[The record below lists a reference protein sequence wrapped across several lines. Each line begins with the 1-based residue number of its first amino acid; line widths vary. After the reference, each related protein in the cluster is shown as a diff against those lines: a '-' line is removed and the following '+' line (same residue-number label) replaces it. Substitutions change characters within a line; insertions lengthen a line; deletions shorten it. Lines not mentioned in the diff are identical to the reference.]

1 LEASVTKT
9 QTFYDEKKY
18 KSQGIFEHPSIYA
31 KNSISCQIIKGAV
44 VAGIV
49 IGLAVLAAP
58 VVSFA
63 ASVLPV
69 VGVAGLIGG
78 MTYTFMA
85 SAAAIFIAS
94 AGASIYF
101 SHQTITG
108 LKYEVR
114 CKDDQKNRSH
124 ILFKNRYCDDKP
136 LRNEEETRNN
146 PRRSDKSRGKKGEN
160 SKKKSEDEKDDHG
173 KSSQFI
179 NEFETDAHNLDK
191 KSKDLRKDNQ
201 KEQAASTLNAAAEQV
216 GKEAKIVENTLNEVV
231 TRVDQLSNEIESM
244 NSQIEQI
251 SKKKEELMQKIASI
265 NSILNSK
272 EESLSNEE
280 NELLNNV
287 DNYLN
292 SMENQLEARVKLE
305 FIRIRENGTIEV
317 QQKLKQQFL
326 LLKTEIEQKCRDCS
340 DEQMNIKNE
349 INSKKREKTEKQAE
363 LEALRNQKFES
374 IKKKVNS
381 EQELSALNEMQ
392 SRIKEE
398 ASKENKM
405 EEIEQVMIMKEFNFY
420 SMNQDDD
427 KVGELAQINY
437 AVSDFKLSNI
447 KQNLNEE
454 EYKKLFPKG
463 VKVQPLSELLKEIIK
478 FSNEFKQDINLS
490 ISKLD
495 FVLHVMKSDKINEE
509 IKGILILE
517 NKEKEA
523 DLFEIK
529 HIFKNIK
536 DKPIQL
542 DSYFYDMTEQY
553 FKKPRKAL
561 TLLTYNEETEL
572 FFDSINF
579 LKTCCLR
586 FSYQFKD
593 HEEKKSKNQKI
604 QVNFLLS

>member
-1 LEASVTKT
+1 LETSVTKT

-18 KSQGIFEHPSIYA
+18 KSQGIFEHPCIYA
-31 KNSISCQIIKGAV
+31 KNSLSCQIAKGAV
-44 VAGIV
+44 VAAAV

-63 ASVLPV
+63 AAVLPV

-78 MTYTFMA
+78 MTYTFMV

-94 AGASIYF
+94 AGASVYF
-101 SHQTITG
+101 SHQTLTG

-160 SKKKSEDEKDDHG
+160 SKKKSEDEKDEHG
-173 KSSQFI
+173 KSSKFI
-179 NEFETDAHNLDK
+179 NEIETDVHNLDK

-201 KEQAASTLNAAAEQV
+201 KEQAAEALNAAAEQV
-216 GKEAKIVENTLNEVV
+216 EKEAKIVQNTLNEVV
-231 TRVDQLSNEIESM
+231 TRVDQLNNEIESM

-265 NSILNSK
+265 NSILKSK

-292 SMENQLEARVKLE
+292 SMEKQLEARVKLE

-326 LLKTEIEQKCRDCS
+326 LLKTEMEQKCKDCS

-349 INSKKREKTEKQAE
+349 INSKKREKTEKQGE

-374 IKKKVNS
+374 IKNKVNS
-381 EQELSALNEMQ
+381 EQELSTLNEMQ

-405 EEIEQVMIMKEFNFY
+405 EVSEQVMVMKEFNFNT
-420 SMNQDDD
+420 MNQDDD
-427 KVGELAQINY
+427 KFDEQIND
-437 AVSDFKLSNI
+437 AVSEFKLSNI

-454 EYKKLFPKG
+454 EYKELFPKG
-463 VKVQPLSELLKEIIK
+463 VKVQPLSDLLKEIIK
-478 FSNEFKQDINLS
+478 FSNEFKQDINSS
-490 ISKLD
+490 ICKLD
-495 FVLHVMKSDKINEE
+495 FVIRVMKSDKINEE
-509 IKGILILE
+509 IKEILVLE
-517 NKEKEA
+517 NKKKEA

-542 DSYFYDMTEQY
+542 DSYFYNMTEQY
-553 FKKPRKAL
+553 FKKSRI
-561 TLLTYNEETEL
+561 TLLTYNKETEL

-586 FSYQFKD
+586 FSYQFEEN
-593 HEEKKSKNQKI
+593 EEKKSKKEVNF
-604 QVNFLLS
+604 QVNFLLSLRN